1 MNIKLL
7 TDPALKALFTFLIQ
21 GSFNAIKRKVNS
33 HSEETVL
40 FTNEQEIK
48 SNVIDEVKK
57 GFKWA
62 ESDLFSNHKN
72 NFNIYKRY
80 VHLDLL
86 LEPRRLHVNKKQLKS
101 KKPLDEILK
110 ENNNNIVI
118 LGQPGSGK
126 TTSTRYIINSIL
138 VDPYFLNGIY
148 SIPIVI
154 RLRELNKENLS
165 RPNELKFGIYAKL
178 SEILG
183 IKIKIN
189 NEKLDPQ
196 ILQESKDKLIGK
208 IIPSVLE
215 NLKVLLILDG
225 FDEITDFAS
234 RSLIIEELK
243 DLSKSLDNVNFL
255 ITSRGADFKYRIEN
269 TEIYEIS
276 ELSNDQ
282 ITEFSEK
289 WFEDDKLSKTFLK
302 ELYEK
307 TPYRDFYRRPLLLTH
322 LAGIYSKS
330 REIPDKPKLIYQT
343 IIDLV
348 LKEWNEIQGVKRTS
362 KYASFT
368 VNRKREFLSA
378 LAFYLTIKYERSVFT
393 NNILRETYELINNK
407 FQELNLSEIDEVIE
421 EIESHN
427 GIIIKSGVD
436 SFEFSHLTIQE
447 YLVADYIVRGGSIR
461 LSEKELVKIPYELAV
476 AISLSSEP
484 SILLY
489 DLIVEKI
496 FRNNIHMNFLNRFCE
511 RLEIEKPDFEIGPV
525 LIISLLTI
533 YTKLANKE
541 QETITSQR
549 KKKELEDYI
558 VDRIRFEDYIEKSLP
573 NSFINDISEYYEI
586 DNTKFKTKSNF
597 EYIGLR
603 KKKEIVNE
611 ILKFKFPKYLLW
623 NKKKYYMQNDIKH
636 I

>member
-1 MNIKLL
+1 M
-7 TDPALKALFTFLIQ
+7 
-21 GSFNAIKRKVNS
+21 
-33 HSEETVL
+33 
-40 FTNEQEIK
+40 
-48 SNVIDEVKK
+48 
-57 GFKWA
+57 
-62 ESDLFSNHKN
+62 
-72 NFNIYKRY
+72 
-80 VHLDLL
+80 
-86 LEPRRLHVNKKQLKS
+86 
-101 KKPLDEILK
+101 
-110 ENNNNIVI
+110 
-118 LGQPGSGK
+118 LGEY
-126 TTSTRYIINSIL
+126 T
-138 VDPYFLNGIY
+138 
-148 SIPIVI
+148 
-154 RLRELNKENLS
+154 
-165 RPNELKFGIYAKL
+165 
-178 SEILG
+178 
-183 IKIKIN
+183 
-189 NEKLDPQ
+189 
-196 ILQESKDKLIGK
+196 
-208 IIPSVLE
+208 
-215 NLKVLLILDG
+215 
-225 FDEITDFAS
+225 
-234 RSLIIEELK
+234 IIEELK

-496 FRNNIHMNFLNRFCE
+496 FRNNIHMNFLIDFVNVW
-511 RLEIEKPDFEIGPV
+511 RLRNQT
-525 LIISLLTI
+525 S
-533 YTKLANKE
+533 KLD
-541 QETITSQR
+541 
-549 KKKELEDYI
+549 LY
-558 VDRIRFEDYIEKSLP
+558 
-573 NSFINDISEYYEI
+573 
-586 DNTKFKTKSNF
+586 
-597 EYIGLR
+597 
-603 KKKEIVNE
+603 
-611 ILKFKFPKYLLW
+611 
-623 NKKKYYMQNDIKH
+623 
-636 I
+636 